1 VGLGVAL
8 GVELGVADVDV
19 VAVADAIPAGGVA
32 SLGASKRM
40 TTNAAATRAAPATIC
55 CVRFTVEKG

>member
-19 VAVADAIPAGGVA
+19 VAVADAIAAGGVA

-40 TTNAAATRAAPATIC
+40 TMNAAATRAAPATIC
-55 CVRFTVEKG
+55 